1 MEEVDQQ
8 YRDIYGSGL
17 GSESETQYSG
27 KAGWVMDQGLT
38 LGKKILVTGLVVTSA
53 PVVIPSILVISA
65 LGFACSLPSSFF
77 LATYLFTESL
87 MTRLLPLQANHH
99 VPPEEQHE
107 GIEDSHDLDKYLK
120 TSGEGTRGR
129 TLEPIEDEDDEIVE
143 ENQNG
148 YRDGEDMKG
157 QRDDET
163 VNMAV
168 EMHAVSGIVVIER
181 EGDVTTPVAAA
192 VPIEVRTLVVEV
204 SEGSDDV
211 DENEELTKGTTGLL
225 ESIRDEGVSESPAE
239 VNEKTTEAAASAE
252 PEKQQQD
259 GPESNAGGNANQN
272 GSTEVWNNEKIWE
285 QINALR
291 VIVGYT
297 ASRQPTLMEE
307 LKALYVFTGVE
318 PPVASFNDP
327 YDLEEVNGRL
337 RSLKLIVGVK

>member
-8 YRDIYGSGL
+8 YPDIYGSGL

-27 KAGWVMDQGLT
+27 KAGWVMNQGLT

-65 LGFACSLPSSFF
+65 LGFACSLPSSVF

-87 MTRLLPLQANHH
+87 MTRLLPLQTNHH
-99 VPPEEQHE
+99 VPPEEQLE
-107 GIEDSHDLDKYLK
+107 GIEDSHDLDKYRK
-120 TSGEGTRGR
+120 TSGEGMRRR

-168 EMHAVSGIVVIER
+168 EMHAVSGIVVIEG
-181 EGDVTTPVAAA
+181 EGDVTTPVAAGA
-192 VPIEVRTLVVEV
+192 VPIEVRTVVVEV

-239 VNEKTTEAAASAE
+239 VNEKTTEAHVAAASAE

-259 GPESNAGGNANQN
+259 SAAAASSTASSVPQAAPEPNAGGNANQN
-272 GSTEVWNNEKIWE
+272 GSTESSRRAKRK
-285 QINALR
+285 QPK
-291 VIVGYT
+291 T
-297 ASRQPTLMEE
+297 AKKQP
-307 LKALYVFTGVE
+307 
-318 PPVASFNDP
+318 P
-327 YDLEEVNGRL
+327 
-337 RSLKLIVGVK
+337 RS